1 MGLQQPSYI
10 VSEDGRELII
20 CAILSGQIER
30 EVAVSVS
37 TEEGSAIGEWN
48 LQRQGLWNS
57 L

>member
-1 MGLQQPSYI
+1 MGLLQPSYI

-37 TEEGSAIGEWN
+37 TEDGSAIGEWN
-48 LQRQGLWNS
+48 LQRQ
-57 L
+57 